1 MTTTNRPLRV
11 FLCHS
16 SNDKPAVRELYK
28 KLSAEAWIKPWLDE
42 QELLP
47 GQDWDLEI
55 ENAVQKADAVIVLL
69 SDAAVK
75 KEGYIQK
82 ELRFALS
89 VALEKPEETIFIIPL
104 RLDDCFI
111 PRSLKTIQ
119 YIDYYPSERQ
129 DFAFKKVVESLK
141 IRANALGLSFSV
153 QPSSN
158 NLIAKPTNKFTPDG
172 NRIFTFGDIDF
183 VRVPAGKFVMGSD
196 IKGAVSGSKKPKY
209 GMVELD
215 IPYDY
220 FIGRFQVRNLDYAKY
235 YFDKYERNYQPGA
248 PFPEHLRSEMS
259 INPDDNAP
267 VVVMMIWDILAYIKW
282 LNERFSSDLPNG
294 YEFQL
299 PTEVEWE
306 KAARGVDGRHF
317 PWGNTVDSTKCN
329 SLEGGIGTTTPV
341 GKYSPAGDSPYGA
354 SDMAG
359 NVWEFTSSLIA
370 NIPSQIKRFT
380 NEEII
385 NSRKHIV
392 IRGGS
397 FRDKTIL
404 SISSF
409 RNSTTRNSLSSA
421 IGFRLCLAPH
431 SLK

>member
-1 MTTTNRPLRV
+1 
-11 FLCHS
+11 
-16 SNDKPAVRELYK
+16 VRELYQ
-28 KLSAEAWIKPWLDE
+28 KLRTESWIKPWLDE
-42 QELLP
+42 EELLP

-55 ENAVQKADAVIVLL
+55 EKAVQISDAVIVLL
-69 SDAAVK
+69 SDSAVK

-104 RLDDCFI
+104 RLDNCFI
-111 PRSLKTIQ
+111 PRSLKSIQ
-119 YIDYYPSERQ
+119 YIDYFPRERQ
-129 DFAFKKVVESLK
+129 VSAFEKVIESLK
-141 IRANALGLSFSV
+141 IRANALGLSSNA
-153 QPSSN
+153 QPSALNS
-158 NLIAKPTNKFTPDG
+158 LARPANKFTSDG
-172 NRIFTFGDIDF
+172 HRIFTFGDIDF
-183 VRVPAGKFVMGSD
+183 VRVPAGKFIMGSD
-196 IKGAVSGSKKPKY
+196 IKGAVSGKRKPKY
-209 GMVELD
+209 EKIELN

-220 FIGRFQVRNLDYAKY
+220 FIGRFLIRNLDYAKY
-235 YFDKYERNYQPGA
+235 YFDMYNRIHQPGA
-248 PFPEHLRSEMS
+248 LFPEDLRSEMN

-267 VVVMMIWDILAYIKW
+267 FVVVMIWDILAYIKW
-282 LNERFSSDLPNG
+282 LNKKFSNDLPEG

-317 PWGNTVDSTKCN
+317 PWGDTVDSAKCN
-329 SLEGGIGTTTPV
+329 SLESGIGTTTPV

-359 NVWEFTSSLIA
+359 NVWEYTSSLVA
-370 NIPSQIKRFT
+370 NLPHQNNRFT
-380 NEEII
+380 SDEII
-385 NSRKHIV
+385 NTRKHIV

-409 RNSTTRNSLSSA
+409 RNSTTMNSLSSV
-421 IGFRLCLAPH
+421 IGFRLVISPKPT
-431 SLK
+431 S